1 MKPPIKNRCHWNGES
16 PKRLCLYRVYRLWG
30 DGNKNLVGIT
40 DNVDKWLE
48 HVNED
53 NKTNESLD
61 AFEIKAINA
70 DIYDEGSL
78 NNAPKVQGVS
88 DE

>member
-30 DGNKNLVGIT
+30 DGNKSFVGIT

>member
-1 MKPPIKNRCHWNGES
+1 MKAPIKNRNYWTTL
-16 PKRLCLYRVYRLWG
+16 RLYSVYRLWS

-48 HVNED
+48 HVNEV

-61 AFEIKAINA
+61 AFEIKAVHA

-78 NNAPKVQGVS
+78 NN
-88 DE
+88 

>member
-1 MKPPIKNRCHWNGES
+1 MEAPIKNRCHWNGES